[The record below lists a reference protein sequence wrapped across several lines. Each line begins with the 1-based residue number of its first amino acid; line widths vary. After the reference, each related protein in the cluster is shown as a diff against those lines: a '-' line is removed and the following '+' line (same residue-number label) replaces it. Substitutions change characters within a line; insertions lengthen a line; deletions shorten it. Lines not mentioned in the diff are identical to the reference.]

1 MTEADPPGS
10 TPAWPPIE
18 RPTTEAPASGPPA
31 VDRPPVDGL
40 HAGDVATP
48 PGMVEIVSAG
58 LDLNLRLSREVRQ
71 LSLYVG
77 LLFLAAIGPV
87 AAIAVARS
95 IRDGGFNWLIDIL
108 NAAFD
113 GTPIDLSTPLT
124 IAFLLGAACF
134 VAISVDVQLLATG
147 LLGAGVGHR
156 HLEIREAIALA
167 RRGFWRL
174 IVASIAVGLIL
185 IIPRQ
190 VLGAAIRDSTEAGAL
205 LGAAFDVLLSM
216 PFAYV
221 GAAVV
226 LGRAGPIEAVRQ
238 SWGMAGR
245 RWRLALVIGIVNTAV
260 SYLSGFAIG
269 AGLDILIRI
278 ATALGIDQGLGPLQS
293 LELIAIVGFAIVALG
308 SLTLTIATLSVA
320 PQVVAWVR
328 LGGSLAGIPRD
339 DPGGLGPGPG
349 RASLVSLPMTAAI
362 VVATIAAAAEIVG
375 PR

>member
-1 MTEADPPGS
+1 MTEGDPSRPM
-10 TPAWPPIE
+10 PAWPAI
-18 RPTTEAPASGPPA
+18 GPPA
-31 VDRPPVDGL
+31 PEPPPFDPAPVDGP
-40 HAGDVATP
+40 AASDGATP

-95 IRDGGFNWLIDIL
+95 IRDGGFDWLIDIL

-147 LLGAGVGHR
+147 LLGAGIDRR
-156 HLEIREAIALA
+156 HLELREAIALA

-174 IVASIAVGLIL
+174 SLASIAVGLIL

-190 VLGAAIRDSTEAGAL
+190 VFGAAIRDSSEAGVL
-205 LGAAFDVLLSM
+205 LGTAFDVLLSL

-226 LGRAGPIEAVRQ
+226 LGGAGPIEAVRQ
-238 SWGMAGR
+238 SWAMARR

-269 AGLDILIRI
+269 AGLDILVRI

-293 LELIAIVGFAIVALG
+293 LELVAIVAFAIVALG

-328 LGGSLAGIPRD
+328 LGGSTAGIPRD
-339 DPGGLGPGPG
+339 DPGSLRPGPG

-375 PR
+375 PS